1 MIEYKRHKRFDW
13 LGLQH
18 LDFYLPKYN
27 IAIEC
32 QGEQHFRPIDY
43 FGGKDEYD
51 IICNRD
57 KIKYNLCKEHD
68 LNIFYFS
75 SKEFGN
81 IDYLGNI
88 YCDKERLLEEITRL
102 Q

>member
-1 MIEYKRHKRFDW
+1 MS
-13 LGLQH
+13 

-43 FGGKDEYD
+43 FGGNHEYD

-57 KIKYNLCKEHD
+57 KIKYNLCKEHG
-68 LNIFYFS
+68 LSIIYFS
-75 SKEFGN
+75 TKEFEN

-88 YCDKERLLEEITRL
+88 YCDKERLFEEITRL